1 MFLDDLRL
9 AFEVHVVQNHE
20 HMLTFVIFELINIMT
35 SDYLWATEIAK
46 QARFVN
52 NTLPDAWLA
61 LDKLDMF
68 KCIICTVRPPLN
80 LEDCPVGSFTKSFYD
95 LVLLRWTLTS
105 DLD

>member
-68 KCIICTVRPPLN
+68 KRIIRTVRLPLN
-80 LEDCPVGSFTKSFYD
+80 LKDCPVCSFA
-95 LVLLRWTLTS
+95 
-105 DLD
+105 